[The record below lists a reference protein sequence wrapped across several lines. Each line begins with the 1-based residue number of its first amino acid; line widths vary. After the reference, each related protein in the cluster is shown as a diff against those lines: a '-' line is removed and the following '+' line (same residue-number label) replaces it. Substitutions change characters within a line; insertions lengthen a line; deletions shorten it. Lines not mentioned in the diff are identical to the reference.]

1 MGTGR
6 QGITDLGKRFVSTLS
21 SKMFLSCCLV
31 PFNLGMKC
39 LFSSHHLAQI
49 LPNNLAIHPGQ
60 EARFR
65 AVTTDGTDSSVEDL
79 QLF

>member
-1 MGTGR
+1 
-6 QGITDLGKRFVSTLS
+6 
-21 SKMFLSCCLV
+21 
-31 PFNLGMKC
+31 MKC